1 MITLHQFESSPFCDK
16 IRRVLHVKR
25 QPYEVRE
32 VPIHRALQLVP
43 RVNPIGKLPCLEHDG
58 RRVVD
63 STDIALYLE
72 ETFPDPPLYPADPT
86 ERARCHVLEDWADE
100 SLFFYEATLRFAFP
114 NNARRVVP
122 RILANEPGWF
132 QRIGPTIMPAVL
144 RRGLRGQG
152 VGRKPH
158 DMVLRDVQ
166 RHVDAIG
173 GLLGEGAWLVGE
185 KLSIAD
191 IAVFAQMSC
200 IRDADEGSE
209 IVTAAPRVAAWMDR
223 VDQATAPRV

>member
-1 MITLHQFESSPFCDK
+1 
-16 IRRVLHVKR
+16 
-25 QPYEVRE
+25 
-32 VPIHRALQLVP
+32 
-43 RVNPIGKLPCLEHDG
+43 
-58 RRVVD
+58 
-63 STDIALYLE
+63 
-72 ETFPDPPLYPADPT
+72 
-86 ERARCHVLEDWADE
+86 
-100 SLFFYEATLRFAFP
+100 
-114 NNARRVVP
+114 
-122 RILANEPGWF
+122 
-132 QRIGPTIMPAVL
+132 MPAVL